1 LCPPGTYSD
10 SYGKKDSNCTL
21 CPVGTASNA
30 SGIGYSAGCR
40 PCAEFHKAPTPGST
54 SCANCTGFCPKGG
67 VIELPEFFKETSR
80 NEFDDPRTRQKSFD
94 SNFRLSLL
102 LGIILGI
109 FGLEFIPALIIILI
123 MLIIK
128 PLRKCL
134 KNMDCW
140 YSLRTKKKKIV
151 KDKQEFFYYARRS
164 YIGGILTIG
173 ILVGWSLILVA
184 SLINFTVN
192 NILVTDSLQASAIK
206 GESGNST
213 GYFGVNTTFT
223 GQNTSCAGYTI
234 QTIGFSE
241 IGESG
246 CEKINIGCRCYWQC
260 EGCSPSDTKLEV
272 FFDVPMVSGVISYMV
287 SVPHYWEEQQYVFNG
302 SLKLEQTTLLP
313 SPSTFDI
320 ALYPTI
326 YRKKYYAPS
335 FFEFFQFFGIDSTFD
350 LFGYISNLVTV
361 TRGSIHPDK
370 SQAHFKFTLSANSF
384 LIAEKSK
391 QPFLAFIGQIGSLS
405 NMIYKSG
412 FIIIL
417 IIDILLRLLLRQ
429 KVKPV
434 EYYLDVDG
442 EENLPDLEGKARPKK
457 EKGGAQSDEVD
468 YVKPKKSLFAKA
480 PKKPSTKIPKAN
492 KIDNATFRDVE
503 LEELGALPDIE
514 EITEEDIA
522 RLGANASIGN
532 APLPVAT
539 KVTGKDDGLHVD
551 DDDDLG
557 ILPDDGEDE
566 EEDVQVHI
574 EPPKPPVNDLPDPE
588 LLRHDKQKE
597 SLIDKVLAASN
608 LLNKKP
614 KKPKVDTFKDI
625 ELEEVGYLDD
635 MLDDVSDKD
644 ILSDNEGPVEIQDD
658 TGTDIKDIIAGAG
671 VAEKLVKIVKNYRN
685 PDAKFNNVAFDN
697 DEDDMGLLPDIDEIE
712 EEDIIVDLPKLQLPG
727 ANLEN
732 PTAKTFVDK
741 AVDKVRKVGAIKA
754 TTGME
759 QDDDED
765 ELGFMPDE
773 DDVDEDDLEIAQA
786 PKLFLPGFNPE
797 EPMKKGVGDKVIDKI
812 KKAGGGVKATDGMNA
827 AKDED
832 DEDLGVLP
840 DDDDDDQDDEVK
852 IPQIKAPGDPNGPG
866 LAPPPK
872 KGIFGF
878 FNKFKKPKPKA
889 VDLPT
894 DEDDGLGVLPED
906 QDIDEDDD
914 DLPDV
919 KVPELKPEKPK
930 TFMGIPNLNLKK
942 VKDIEDEEDDDD
954 LGFMPGDEQDD
965 EDDNAPPPPQIPV
978 PVPVPSTNV
987 DEISDESEDE
997 KPLPA
1002 INVPKVTSDDEDESE
1017 KVPLPKIGEVEDDE
1031 DEEFDDE
1038 LGVMPD
1044 DE

>member
-1 LCPPGTYSD
+1 
-10 SYGKKDSNCTL
+10 
-21 CPVGTASNA
+21 
-30 SGIGYSAGCR
+30 
-40 PCAEFHKAPTPGST
+40 
-54 SCANCTGFCPKGG
+54 
-67 VIELPEFFKETSR
+67 
-80 NEFDDPRTRQKSFD
+80 
-94 SNFRLSLL
+94 
-102 LGIILGI
+102 
-109 FGLEFIPALIIILI
+109 LIIILI

-151 KDKQEFFYYARRS
+151 KDKQEFFYYAKRS

-173 ILVGWSLILVA
+173 ILVGWSLILIA
-184 SLINFTVN
+184 SFINFTVN
-192 NILVTDSLQASAIK
+192 NILVTDSLQATAIK
-206 GESGNST
+206 AESGNST
-213 GYFGVNTTFT
+213 GFFGVNTTFT
-223 GQNTSCAGYTI
+223 GQNTSCAGFRI
-234 QTIGFSE
+234 QTIGFSDN
-241 IGESG
+241 GVSG
-246 CEKINIGCRCYWQC
+246 CEKISIGCKCYWEC
-260 EGCSPSDTKLEV
+260 EGCSPSDTRLEV
-272 FFDVPMVSGVISYMV
+272 FFDVPMVSGVITYMV
-287 SVPHYWEEQQYVFNG
+287 SVPHYWEGQQYVFNG

-335 FFEFFQFFGIDSTFD
+335 FFEFFQFFGIGSTFD

-457 EKGGAQSDEVD
+457 DKVGAHSDEVD
-468 YVKPKKSLFAKA
+468 YVKPKRSLFAKA
-480 PKKPSTKIPKAN
+480 PKKPSNKANTKAN

-514 EITEEDIA
+514 DITEEDIA
-522 RLGANASIGN
+522 RLGVNASIGN
-532 APLPVAT
+532 VPLPVAT
-539 KVTGKDDGLHVD
+539 KATGKDDGLHID
-551 DDDDLG
+551 DDEDLG

-566 EEDVQVHI
+566 EVDVPVKL
-574 EPPKPPVNDLPDPE
+574 EPPKPPANDLPDPE

-608 LLNKKP
+608 FLNKKP
-614 KKPKVDTFKDI
+614 KKPKVETFKDI

-644 ILSDNEGPVEIQDD
+644 ILSENEGPVEIQDD

-685 PDAKFNNVAFDN
+685 PDSKVNNVAFEN
-697 DEDDMGLLPDIDEIE
+697 DEDDIGLLPDIDEIE
-712 EEDIIVDLPKLQLPG
+712 EEDIIVDLPKIQLPG

-759 QDDDED
+759 QDEDED
-765 ELGFMPDE
+765 ELGFMPEEE
-773 DDVDEDDLEIAQA
+773 DIDEDDLEIGQV
-786 PKLFLPGFNPE
+786 PKLYLPGFNPE

-812 KKAGGGVKATDGMNA
+812 KKAGGGVKATDGMNN
-827 AKDED
+827 AKDPED

-840 DDDDDDQDDEVK
+840 EDDDGDDIQDEIKLPD
-852 IPQIKAPGDPNGPG
+852 IKAPSDPNGGPG

-894 DEDDGLGVLPED
+894 DEDDGLGVLPDDE
-906 QDIDEDDD
+906 DIDEDDV

-919 KVPELKPEKPK
+919 KIPELKPEKPK
-930 TFMGIPNLNLKK
+930 TFMGIPNLNLNK
-942 VKDIEDEEDDDD
+942 VKEVEDEEDDDD
-954 LGFMPGDEQDD
+954 LGFMPGDEQD
-965 EDDNAPPPPQIPV
+965 EGDDGNAPPPQIPV
-978 PVPVPSTNV
+978 PVPSNPAQ
-987 DEISDESEDE
+987 DSDESEDE

-1002 INVPKVTSDDEDESE
+1002 INVPKVTSDDESDESE
-1017 KVPLPKIGEVEDDE
+1017 KVPLPKIGEVEEDDE

-1044 DE
+1044 E